1 MATALLST
9 PIADA
14 FPAAALCEPG
24 SDALAVSIR
33 ASIASAIEMF
43 QAHPD
48 IRLLPVLDENGH
60 PIGAI
65 FEKEVRRILFNPYGH
80 ALLSNPAFGG
90 SLKDR
95 VRACPMADIATS
107 LPDLLEIYA
116 AAGGREGMILTRGG
130 RLHGVIFNQALVRA
144 AAGHELDRIRH
155 RADRLDRVDR
165 ASTRFENEVAG
176 LVDTLSGLAC
186 SIDTRAHDTADRA
199 QAIGTR
205 ASAVA
210 SAAVQTGDSM
220 AMVADRSR
228 SLATALDRLHLDT
241 ERAKAAA
248 REAVG
253 QVAAGTARAT
263 ELVETARS
271 IETVLTLIRSL
282 VSKTGLLAI
291 NATIEAARA
300 GEAGRGFAVVASE
313 VRSLASQTRVAA
325 EKVASHVAE
334 VHAAIGE
341 VAVGHVG
348 IESVIATVDAIAQS
362 VEETVAAQQA
372 ATLGIAEGAGQAATA
387 SAEIRDNIGQIS
399 RSTQDAAVG
408 SIEMQHSATSLSEA
422 ANRLTRRVA
431 AFVEE
436 MRRA

>member
-1 MATALLST
+1 MATALYPT

-24 SDALAVSIR
+24 SDSLAVSLR
-33 ASIASAIEMF
+33 ASTASAIEMF
-43 QAHPD
+43 QTHPD
-48 IRLLPVLDENGH
+48 IRLLPVLDDCH
-60 PIGAI
+60 RPIGAI
-65 FEKEVRRILFNPYGH
+65 FEKDVRRILFNPYGH

-95 VRACPMADIATS
+95 VRSCPMADISTD

-116 AAGGREGMILTRGG
+116 AAGGREGMILTREGL
-130 RLHGVIFNQALVRA
+130 LHGVIFNQALVRA
-144 AAGHELDRIRH
+144 AASHELERMRS
-155 RADRLDRVDR
+155 RADRLDQVDR
-165 ASTRFENEVAG
+165 ASTQFENEVAG
-176 LVDTLSGLAC
+176 LVDTLSGLAR

-199 QAIGTR
+199 QSIGTR

-228 SLATALDRLHLDT
+228 SLATALDRLHRDT
-241 ERAKAAA
+241 ERAKSAA

-271 IETVLTLIRSL
+271 IESVLTLIRSL

-325 EKVASHVAE
+325 EQVARHVAE

-348 IESVIATVDAIAQS
+348 IESVIATVDSIAQS
-362 VEETVAAQQA
+362 VEETVAAQQEV
-372 ATLGIAEGAGQAATA
+372 TLSIAEGAGQAATA

-408 SIEMQHSATSLSEA
+408 SIEMQHTASGLSEA
-422 ANRLTRRVA
+422 ATRLTRRVA
-431 AFVEE
+431 AFVQE

>member
-1 MATALLST
+1 V
-9 PIADA
+9 
-14 FPAAALCEPG
+14 ALCEPG
-24 SDALAVSIR
+24 SADLAISIR
-33 ASIASAIEMF
+33 ASTASAIEMF

-48 IRLLPVLDENGH
+48 IRLLPVIDEGGR
-60 PIGAI
+60 PLGAI
-65 FEKEVRRILFNPYGH
+65 FEKDVRRILFNPYGH
-80 ALLSNPAFGG
+80 ALLRNPAFGG
-90 SLKDR
+90 SLGDR
-95 VRACPMADIATS
+95 VRPCPMADISTS

-116 AAGGREGMILTRGG
+116 EAGGREGMILTHQG
-130 RLHGVIFNQALVRA
+130 RHHGVIVNQALVRA
-144 AAGHELDRIRH
+144 AALHEIERIRR
-155 RADRLDRVDR
+155 RAARLDQVDR
-165 ASTRFENEVAG
+165 ASTRFEDEVEQLAE
-176 LVDTLSGLAC
+176 TLGGLAQA
-186 SIDTRAHDTADRA
+186 IDARAHDTADRA
-199 QAIGTR
+199 RSIGMR
-205 ASAVA
+205 AATVA

-228 SLATALDRLHLDT
+228 SLANALDRLHHDT
-241 ERAKAAA
+241 ECAKAAA
-248 REAVG
+248 QEAVG
-253 QVAAGTARAT
+253 QVAAGSARAT

-313 VRSLASQTRVAA
+313 VRSLASQTRAAA
-325 EKVASHVAE
+325 EQIAGHVAN

-348 IESVIATVDAIAQS
+348 IETVIATVDAIAHS

-372 ATLGIAEGAGQAATA
+372 VTLGIAEGAGQAATA

-399 RSTQDAAVG
+399 RSTQEAAVG
-408 SIEMQHSATSLSEA
+408 SIEMQHTASGLSEA
-422 ANRLTRRVA
+422 ATRLTRRVA